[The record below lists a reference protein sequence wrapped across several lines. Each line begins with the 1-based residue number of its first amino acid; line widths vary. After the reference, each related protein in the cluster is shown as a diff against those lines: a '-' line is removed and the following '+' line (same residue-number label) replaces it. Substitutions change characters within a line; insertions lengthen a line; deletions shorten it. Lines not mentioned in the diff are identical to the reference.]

1 MLIAGIDEAGRGPVF
16 GPMVLAVASIEK
28 AHEEK
33 LLEFGVKDS
42 KLLTAKQR
50 ESQLPEIK
58 KLVNEFLTVKI
69 LPQEIDSL
77 RNWKSLNEIEAM
89 RIGALLNALKEKPEI
104 VFIDAPDIKAENFA
118 KRIKKYIDFKTIL
131 RSEHK
136 ADVNYPIVSAAS
148 VIAKIERD
156 AAIAELSKSIGEDI
170 GSGYPHDPVTISFL
184 KEWVHKNNALPDFA
198 RKSWQTSQDCLDK
211 KFQKKLLEC

>member
-156 AAIAELSKSIGEDI
+156 EAI
-170 GSGYPHDPVTISFL
+170 
-184 KEWVHKNNALPDFA
+184 
-198 RKSWQTSQDCLDK
+198 QDCLDK